1 MVFTSFV
8 SNKIIGWKGRHI
20 GWFINGYI
28 YDTNGKMVGY
38 IRSTCPSIP
47 KIEKIKSV
55 KKIKKIKGLRKVSY
69 IKPLLSIST
78 SSIPLLDFL
87 SQDS

>member
-1 MVFTSFV
+1 MVFTTFV
-8 SNKIIGWKGRHI
+8 LDKIIVWKGIHI

-28 YDTNGKMVGY
+28 YDTNGKIVGY
-38 IRSTCPSIP
+38 IKSTCPSIP

-69 IKPLLSIST
+69 IKPLLSICT
-78 SSIPLLDFL
+78 SLIPLLDFL